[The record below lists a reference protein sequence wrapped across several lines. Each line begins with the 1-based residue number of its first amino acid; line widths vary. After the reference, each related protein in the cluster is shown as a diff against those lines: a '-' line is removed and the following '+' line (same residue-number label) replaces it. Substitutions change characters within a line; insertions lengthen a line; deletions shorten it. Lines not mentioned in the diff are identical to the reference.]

1 MGDYIPSVLF
11 LIILLCLS
19 ALFSASETAL
29 TAANR
34 IRLKTR
40 AEDGDKK
47 AKTAMGL
54 IAKYDDTLSA
64 LLIAN
69 NVVNLLS
76 ASYTTVFFTKLFNSN
91 AVGMATGVITVL
103 VIIFGEVIPKSYANA
118 NADSL
123 IKAVAKPLQILS
135 VVLFPAIKILEIIK
149 KPIKKRTAGE
159 ETPSVTEEELISI
172 IDEIE
177 DEGVLEED
185 QADLVQSAIEFADIT
200 ADEILT
206 PRVDICAVDEKRT
219 NREILNKFTENN
231 FSRMPVYS
239 ENIDNIIG
247 FITQKDFFAMVI
259 NGEKNNIKSMLKPC
273 LYVPP
278 KKKIIDIMHIFQNDK
293 VQMAVVTDEYGG
305 THGILTLEDIL
316 EELVGEIWDE
326 YDEEKKMI
334 NQLDENTWDVL
345 GDMPVDDLWQEILGK
360 DNEETDEYVTISGY
374 LMAKMNKIP
383 ALNESYTDDCFKY
396 TVKSVKGNRINK
408 VRVKKLPNPR
418 EET

>member
-47 AKTAMGL
+47 AKNAINL
-54 IAKYDDTLSA
+54 IAKYDNTLSA

-118 NADSL
+118 NADNL

-149 KPIKKRTAGE
+149 KTIKKRTAGE
-159 ETPSVTEEELISI
+159 ETPSVTEEELS
-172 IDEIE
+172 
-177 DEGVLEED
+177 
-185 QADLVQSAIEFADIT
+185 T
-200 ADEILT
+200 
-206 PRVDICAVDEKRT
+206 
-219 NREILNKFTENN
+219 
-231 FSRMPVYS
+231 
-239 ENIDNIIG
+239 
-247 FITQKDFFAMVI
+247 
-259 NGEKNNIKSMLKPC
+259 
-273 LYVPP
+273 
-278 KKKIIDIMHIFQNDK
+278 
-293 VQMAVVTDEYGG
+293 
-305 THGILTLEDIL
+305 
-316 EELVGEIWDE
+316 
-326 YDEEKKMI
+326 
-334 NQLDENTWDVL
+334 
-345 GDMPVDDLWQEILGK
+345 
-360 DNEETDEYVTISGY
+360 
-374 LMAKMNKIP
+374 
-383 ALNESYTDDCFKY
+383 
-396 TVKSVKGNRINK
+396 
-408 VRVKKLPNPR
+408 
-418 EET
+418 

>member
-47 AKTAMGL
+47 AKTAMDL
-54 IAKYDDTLSA
+54 IAKYDNTLSA

-149 KPIKKRTAGE
+149 KPIKKRTSGE

-206 PRVDICAVDEKRT
+206 PRVDICAIDEKRT

-247 FITQKDFFAMVI
+247 FITQKDFFAMII
-259 NGEKNNIKSMLKPC
+259 NGDKNNIRSMLKPF